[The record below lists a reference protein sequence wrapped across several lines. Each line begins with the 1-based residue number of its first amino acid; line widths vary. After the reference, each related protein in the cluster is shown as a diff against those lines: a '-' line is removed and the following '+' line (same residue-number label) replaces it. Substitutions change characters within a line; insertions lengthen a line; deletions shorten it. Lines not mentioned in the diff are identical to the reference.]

1 MVRHARSILGELKA
15 LCNNSECV
23 SNRSL
28 FIAFGEIC
36 FFFFCGRWGGG
47 GHLSFR
53 ITEGGVSHN

>member
-1 MVRHARSILGELKA
+1 MVRHARSISGELKA

-23 SNRSL
+23 SKRSL

-36 FFFFCGRWGGG
+36 FFLWEGG

-53 ITEGGVSHN
+53 ITEGGFSHN